1 MSIVHPHIKISMLGN
16 IPNWLSDFLKSEE
29 YKKNAVLPQGSYI
42 TQNFTVQTDTAQI
55 RKKFLTLQSI
65 TLRIHS
71 NSFTDIALPQNNQP
85 GLFIVCIFGSGNDI
99 PNFPNLSSSGD
110 DPLP

>member
-1 MSIVHPHIKISMLGN
+1 MLDN
-16 IPNWLSDFLKSEE
+16 IRNWLSDFLKSDE

-42 TQNFTVQTDTAQI
+42 TQNFTAQTDTAQI

-65 TLRIHS
+65 TLCIHS

-99 PNFPNLSSSGD
+99 PNFLNLSSSGD
-110 DPLP
+110 DPIP